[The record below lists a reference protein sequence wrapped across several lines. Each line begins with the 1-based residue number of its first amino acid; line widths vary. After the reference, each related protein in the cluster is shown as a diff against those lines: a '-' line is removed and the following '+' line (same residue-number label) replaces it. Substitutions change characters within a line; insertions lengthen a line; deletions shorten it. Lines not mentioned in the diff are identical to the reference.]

1 MYQILEKE
9 QVNPVVSRFV
19 IEAPL
24 IPPRAKPGQF
34 VIFRLHEKGERFPI
48 TIAGADPERGTITV
62 FVQAL
67 GKSTMEMNRLKTGD
81 FIANVAGPLGKP
93 THIEK
98 LDGEVIFVAGGVGAA
113 EMLPMARAHKAIGN
127 KVILILGARSKDLVL
142 LEKEFRSIVDSV
154 HVTTDDGSAGRK
166 GFVTD
171 ELKAHLDSGRKISE
185 IYAVGPVI
193 MMKNVANLT
202 RPYRIKTIVSL
213 NTIMIDGTGMCG
225 GCRVEV
231 DGKTQYTCV
240 DGPEFDGHLLNFD
253 ILTQRLRAYHREEKH
268 SHECYL
274 KKQEAAGGA
283 YA

>member
-9 QVNPVVSRFV
+9 QVNPVVGRFV
-19 IEAPL
+19 IQAPL
-24 IPPRAKPGQF
+24 IAQQAKPGQF

-48 TIAGADPERGTITV
+48 TIAGSDIRRGTITV

-67 GKSTMEMNRLKTGD
+67 GKSTTEMNRLKTGD
-81 FIANVAGPLGKP
+81 TIANVAGPLGKA
-93 THIEK
+93 TLIEK
-98 LDGEVIFVAGGVGAA
+98 LDGAVFFVAGGVGAA
-113 EMLPMARAHKAIGN
+113 EMLPMARAHKEIGN
-127 KVILILGARSKDLVL
+127 RVILILGARSKDLVI
-142 LEKEFRSIVDSV
+142 LETEFRTIVDEV
-154 HVTTDDGSAGRK
+154 YVTTDDGSAGRK

-171 ELKAHLDSGRKISE
+171 ELKVHLDSGRKISE

-193 MMKNVANLT
+193 MMKNVVELT
-202 RPYRIKTIVSL
+202 RPFKIKTIVSL

-231 DGKTQYTCV
+231 GGKTKYTCV

-253 ILTQRLRAYHREEKH
+253 LLMNRLRAYQKEEKH

-274 KKQEAAGGA
+274 KKQEAASA
-283 YA
+283 SHA